1 MDAKI
6 RDEIRYLKTLSVEDR
21 LVAVL
26 NLADSKE
33 IGEAQEVLSAAI
45 HMKLMRPQE
54 RSLYDKLRRP
64 DEPA

>member
-6 RDEIRYLKTLSVEDR
+6 RDAIRYLKTLSVEDR

-33 IGEAQEVLSAAI
+33 IAEAQEVLSAAI
-45 HMKLMRPQE
+45 HVQLMRPQE